1 MRFNK
6 SDILNAAMVGLTLVA
21 SVLAVPMMGSGQN
34 HPVTSSS
41 VPGIGQL
48 VR

>member
-1 MRFNK
+1 MGWNK
-6 SDILNAAMVGLTLVA
+6 SDILNAVMVGLTLVA
-21 SVLAVPMMGSGQN
+21 SVVAVPMMGSGQN